1 MQMKVIDQIFNN
13 LIKLKILF
21 LNILIVLCIS
31 HYSLL

>member
-21 LNILIVLCIS
+21 SNILIVLCIS
-31 HYSLL
+31 YYGLL